1 MGAGGIPNSARV
13 SLAVQR
19 VVARLLSPITTLGVY
34 AFVRG
39 WLRLSLVHPSEA
51 RRLYRALRRERT
63 PLLIC
68 ANHLTMI
75 DSALIA
81 WALATPW
88 AYVRDTS
95 ALPWNLP
102 EQTLFAST
110 WLRRALAYVYK
121 CLPIVRGGSRT
132 AVADTLDRFVHVLAS
147 GEAGLVFPE
156 GGRSRS
162 GRVEVERAAYGVG
175 RVVKSLPGCRVL
187 CVYLR
192 GEAQQGHSNLPAR
205 GDRLHVRVAAIEPKS
220 DHAGLR
226 GSRDIARQIAA
237 RIAELE
243 ADHFDERA

>member
-1 MGAGGIPNSARV
+1 MGAASISRSAR
-13 SLAVQR
+13 LALAIQR
-19 VVARLLSPITTLGVY
+19 AVARLVSPVTTLGVY
-34 AFVRG
+34 AFLLG
-39 WLRLSLVHPSEA
+39 YLRLSLADPAEA
-51 RRLYRALRRERT
+51 RSVYRALRREGT
-63 PLLIC
+63 PLLVC

-81 WALATPW
+81 WALATPGF
-88 AYVRDTS
+88 YLRHFS

-110 WLRRALAYVYK
+110 WPRRVLAYVLK
-121 CLPIVRGGSRT
+121 CLPIVRGGSRSE
-132 AVADTLDRFVHVLAS
+132 VADTIDRFIHVLAS

-192 GEAQQGHSNLPAR
+192 GDAQHGYSNLPAR

-220 DHAGLR
+220 DHVGLR
-226 GSRDIARQIAA
+226 GSRDIARQIAV
-237 RIAELE
+237 RLSELE
-243 ADHFDERA
+243 ADHFDGRA

>member
-1 MGAGGIPNSARV
+1 LSLALQRAIARV
-13 SLAVQR
+13 LSPVTTLAV
-19 VVARLLSPITTLGVY
+19 Y
-34 AFVRG
+34 ALVRG
-39 WLRLSLVHPSEA
+39 WLRVSLADPSEA
-51 RRLYRALRRERT
+51 RRVYRALRRERV
-63 PLLIC
+63 PLLVC

-81 WALATPW
+81 WALAPPGF
-88 AYVRDTS
+88 YLRDFS

-110 WLRRALAYVYK
+110 WPRRALAYVFK
-121 CLPIVRGGSRT
+121 CLPIVRGGSRS
-132 AVADTLDRFVHVLAS
+132 AVADTIDRFIHLLGS
-147 GEAGLVFPE
+147 GEAGLLFPE

-192 GEAQQGHSNLPAR
+192 GEAQHAYSNLPAR
-205 GDRLHVRVAAIEPKS
+205 GDRLHVRVATIEPKS

-226 GSRDIARQIAA
+226 GSREIARQIAA
-237 RIAELE
+237 RLAELE
-243 ADHFDERA
+243 VEHFDGRA